1 MSYEILNFAEAETLR
16 NVEGNMCGAN
26 MRGADA
32 LPESQTTSRRKGT
45 CRNLGDLIPALS
57 RCRTKNATRLRLVS
71 FQAAATAA
79 RHVFIAAARKL
90 RCTRADVR

>member
-1 MSYEILNFAEAETLR
+1 LSYEILNVAEAETLR

-45 CRNLGDLIPALS
+45 RRNLGDLIPPVVALS
-57 RCRTKNATRLRLVS
+57 IPGRGRKS
-71 FQAAATAA
+71 DEDEAAGEGVRSRTAA
-79 RHVFIAAARKL
+79 
-90 RCTRADVR
+90 